1 MGNFGPLCDGAE
13 NLVSVIDRV
22 VQFTALFAIWFPH
35 FWYHRSIRALVFE
48 RQEGRHF
55 TDGISS

>member
-48 RQEGRHF
+48 RQEGR
-55 TDGISS
+55 

>member
-13 NLVSVIDRV
+13 NLVSVIDQV
-22 VQFTALFAIWFPH
+22 VHFTALFTIWFPH
-35 FWYHRSIRALVFE
+35 IWYHRSIRALVFE